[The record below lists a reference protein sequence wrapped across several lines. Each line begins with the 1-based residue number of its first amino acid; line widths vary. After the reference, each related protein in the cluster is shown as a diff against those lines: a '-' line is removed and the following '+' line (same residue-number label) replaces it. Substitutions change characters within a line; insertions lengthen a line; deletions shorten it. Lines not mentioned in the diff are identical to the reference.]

1 MRASILKEYEYDE
14 NGVQVINR
22 RVVDVGDLKPMERH
36 LLIEKLVTDA
46 EQDNEKFL
54 RKLKDR
60 IDR

>member
-1 MRASILKEYEYDE
+1 M
-14 NGVQVINR
+14 INR
-22 RVVDVGDLKPMERH
+22 RVVDVGHLRPLERH
-36 LLIEKLVTDA
+36 MLIEKLVTDA